1 MTAATQ
7 GRYRLTFVV
16 LLAGCATYGLL
27 QSLILPVLPTIQ
39 EHLGTSQNSVTWV
52 LTAYLLAAAVFLP
65 IMGRAGDMIG
75 KRKMLLVA
83 LAGLA
88 VGSLLAAVA
97 TSLLVMI
104 VARVI
109 QGLGG
114 GLLPLSFGI
123 IRDEFPREKVTGAI
137 GLLSALIGL
146 GGGLGLAL
154 SGPIVDHLGYVWLF
168 LIPMMVAV
176 AATAAALFVVP
187 ESRVRMPGRVRALA
201 PVLLTGWLVALLLGV
216 SKAPEWGWVS
226 GKVIGLFL
234 LAAVLAVLWVRV
246 ELHSETPLIDMHMMR
261 IPAVWTCN
269 LVALLLGLGVFAG
282 VGFIPQFIQ
291 ASPDTGYGFG
301 VGLTESGLI
310 ILPQAVFLMLAGSV
324 AAPLARRFGA
334 KRVLVAAAVLTV
346 VAWTL
351 LVVAHA
357 HLWQIAMATA
367 VAGTAFGLAFA
378 VIPGL
383 VVAAVPQGQTSVAT
397 GMNANIRTIG
407 AAVGAAVVSTII
419 TSSAGADGV
428 PTEAGYS
435 WGFAVLAVTGAAAVL
450 ACFLV
455 PAAGPRRTRDEQLA
469 EAELVLT
476 PAVSADA
483 QRPAPL

>member
-1 MTAATQ
+1 MNAATQ

-16 LLAGCATYGLL
+16 LIAGCATYGLL

-39 EHLGTSQNSVTWV
+39 EHVHTSQNSVTWV

-65 IMGRAGDMIG
+65 IMGRTGDMIG

-97 TSLLVMI
+97 TSMVVMT

-146 GGGLGLAL
+146 GGGAGLAL
-154 SGPIVDHLGYVWLF
+154 SGPIVDHLGYKWLF
-168 LIPMMVAV
+168 LIPMIVAV
-176 AATAAALFVVP
+176 VAALAALFVVP
-187 ESRVRMPGRVRALA
+187 ESRVRTPGRVRALA
-201 PVLLTGWLVALLLGV
+201 PVLLSCWLVALLLGV

-226 GKVIGLFL
+226 VRVLGLFVV
-234 LAAVLAVLWVRV
+234 AAVLAGLWVRV
-246 ELHSETPLIDMHMMR
+246 ELDSETPLIDMHMMR
-261 IPAVWTCN
+261 IPTVWTCN
-269 LVALLLGLGVFAG
+269 LVAFLLGLGVFAG
-282 VGFIPQFIQ
+282 VGFIPQFLQ
-291 ASPDTGYGFG
+291 ASPDDGFGFG

-310 ILPQAVFLMLAGSV
+310 ILPQAMFLMVAGSF
-324 AAPLARRFGA
+324 AAPLARRYGA
-334 KRVLVAAAVLTV
+334 KQVLVAASVITI
-346 VAWTL
+346 VAWIL

-357 HLWQIAMATA
+357 HLWQIALATA
-367 VAGTAFGLAFA
+367 VAGTGFGLAFA
-378 VIPGL
+378 VVPGL
-383 VVAAVPQGQTSVAT
+383 VVAAVPQEQTSVAT

-428 PTEAGYS
+428 PTESGYS
-435 WGFAVLAVTGAAAVL
+435 WGFAVLAVTAAAGAI
-450 ACFLV
+450 ACLLV
-455 PAAGPRRTRDEQLA
+455 PTLGSRPVRDASLED
-469 EAELVLT
+469 AELALT
-476 PAVSADA
+476 PAATLEE
-483 QRPAPL
+483 QRPAAL